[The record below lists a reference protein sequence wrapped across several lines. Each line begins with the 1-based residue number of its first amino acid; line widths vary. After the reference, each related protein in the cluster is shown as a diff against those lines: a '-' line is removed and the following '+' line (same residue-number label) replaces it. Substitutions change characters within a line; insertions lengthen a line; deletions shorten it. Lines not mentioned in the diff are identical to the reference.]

1 MMKLLHN
8 ISILF
13 PFTEIKRG
21 FLVIKEGSI
30 FFVGDEKND
39 SEDYVY
45 FNKKVS
51 EVIDGKGKIAVPGF
65 IDIHTHGSLG
75 KDYSASPDLLEE
87 DALFRASKGVTGY
100 LPTVSAFVPPKK
112 LLESA
117 AEIARR
123 IREWNKTDGV
133 NAGGNTEL
141 KGATP
146 LGVNMEGPCLRPD
159 LGAQPDEYCFWEI
172 DLDYIQAAIDT
183 VGDEFA
189 IMTIAPELKNG
200 LEAISMLKRE
210 GVIPSIGHTLAT
222 EDILDKAIHR
232 GANLVTHICNTTY
245 QPEQDLKGIMKT
257 GVNEYLM
264 VRDDVIGE
272 AIMDLQGIHINPT
285 MAKILLRTKGVDK
298 TIVITDSFITPGT
311 EKGKTYLMPN
321 GQEVYEENG
330 VNIQALNKH
339 VSGSAMTMDM
349 SVKSLIMHTGL
360 SLADAVRTVTVNPAA
375 LLGLSDERGT
385 LEVGKRADITLID
398 EDITVYATYVAGTLA
413 YSREG

>member
-1 MMKLLHN
+1 MKLLHN
-8 ISILF
+8 ISIIT
-13 PFTEIKRG
+13 PFTRIPRG
-21 FLVIKEGSI
+21 FLVIEEGTI
-30 FFVGDEKND
+30 FFVGDEKKD
-39 SEDYVY
+39 SDEFAR
-45 FNKKVS
+45 FNTQADK
-51 EVIDGKGKIAVPGF
+51 VIDGSEKIAVPGF

-87 DALFRASKGVTGY
+87 DALFRVTQGVTGY
-100 LPTVSAFVPPKK
+100 LPTVSAFVPPEK

-117 AEIARR
+117 GELARR
-123 IREWNKTDGV
+123 IRGWNKNPGANSEEGD
-133 NAGGNTEL
+133 NT

-146 LGVNMEGPCLRPD
+146 LGVNLEGPCLRPD

-172 DLDYIQAAIDT
+172 DLDYIQRAIEE
-183 VGDEFA
+183 VGDEFS

-200 LEAISMLKRE
+200 LETISLLKRN

-222 EDILDKAIHR
+222 EEVLDKAIRR
-232 GANLVTHICNTTY
+232 GANLVTHLCNTTY

-257 GVNEYLM
+257 GANEYLM
-264 VRDDVIGE
+264 VRDDVTAE

-321 GQEVYEENG
+321 GQEVYEEKG
-330 VNIQALNKH
+330 VNIQVLNKH

-349 SVKSLIMHTGL
+349 AVRSLIMHTGL
-360 SLADAVRTVTVNPAA
+360 SLEEAVRTVTVNPAC
-375 LLGLSDERGT
+375 LLGLSEEGGS

-398 EDITVYATYVAGTLA
+398 EDITVYTTYVGGDLA
-413 YSREG
+413 YSRS